1 MGIVDSCTHEYVCCG
16 DKKNQCCPNKKEE
29 KNLSEDE
36 YSSEEDPTE
45 NVEVPQN
52 VINIKIKTND
62 LIMEHDMNTSPWE
75 YYESI
80 CNMGAGTFGTVHKVC
95 LKSNKLIHRAMK
107 IIPKSSLIEGLDN
120 LRIIDE
126 IKILKT
132 LDHPNIMKLYEFFI
146 DDENYY
152 IVSEL
157 CEEGDLLG
165 KIQKIGTMNQIVVKV
180 IMEQIL
186 NAVAYLHSKNVM
198 HGDIKLENVLLY
210 RASQTSG
217 RRFTK
222 INVDINNRTSLRKD
236 LNLGQENYSSQDSKT
251 ILKEMLTYEIKLID
265 FGCSKYFVKKNKHR
279 KLSGIIGTSIYC
291 APEVVNNYYDEK
303 SDEWS
308 CGVLMYIL
316 LSGIPPFTGYT
327 EDEIFE
333 NVKKCNYNFYHKAFN
348 NVSKNCKDLIKRL
361 LEPDNN
367 KRIKA
372 SQALKHPF
380 FSELFNINIAIKKN
394 TDLSLLKRL
403 IGFKKKECKFYE
415 TIIAFITVHFINIDE
430 EQKLRNL
437 FRYLDTNDKNEL
449 TKLDLK
455 KGFDEVGLNLTEKE
469 FDEIYDTFDSDGGGY
484 IEYQEFLRN
493 MADTNTLLTDDN
505 LKNVFVIIGGE
516 GKDYITGKEIKKF
529 IFREATMREET
540 ARDYFNQFGKTIND
554 IMKYDE
560 FVYFMRNIEEYLE
573 NVKKK
578 REENL
583 IKDMLKNEQKIEN
596 EKKEKEKLQE
606 KDKNNEE
613 TKEDEESGEKG
624 ETTTN

>member
-1 MGIVDSCTHEYVCCG
+1 
-16 DKKNQCCPNKKEE
+16 
-29 KNLSEDE
+29 
-36 YSSEEDPTE
+36 
-45 NVEVPQN
+45 
-52 VINIKIKTND
+52 
-62 LIMEHDMNTSPWE
+62 
-75 YYESI
+75 
-80 CNMGAGTFGTVHKVC
+80 
-95 LKSNKLIHRAMK
+95 
-107 IIPKSSLIEGLDN
+107 
-120 LRIIDE
+120 
-126 IKILKT
+126 
-132 LDHPNIMKLYEFFI
+132 
-146 DDENYY
+146 
-152 IVSEL
+152 
-157 CEEGDLLG
+157 
-165 KIQKIGTMNQIVVKV
+165 
-180 IMEQIL
+180 
-186 NAVAYLHSKNVM
+186 
-198 HGDIKLENVLLY
+198 
-210 RASQTSG
+210 
-217 RRFTK
+217 
-222 INVDINNRTSLRKD
+222 
-236 LNLGQENYSSQDSKT
+236 
-251 ILKEMLTYEIKLID
+251 
-265 FGCSKYFVKKNKHR
+265 
-279 KLSGIIGTSIYC
+279 
-291 APEVVNNYYDEK
+291 
-303 SDEWS
+303 
-308 CGVLMYIL
+308 MYIL

-327 EDEIFE
+327 EEEIFE

-554 IMKYDE
+554 IMKFDE